1 MFGKKQGRLF
11 SGTKNTPV
19 PLQFLLGQEC
29 KLRLQPCGATRLGEK
44 SISPT
49 LRAQPCAGFVDGV
62 PAPARIC
69 GQKFFPHS
77 ACPQKTIRMKFPV
90 PRFHRPRLS
99 LPVSLPLLPLP
110 QRFMGKIISMVS
122 FPVKSVNHLFT
133 LVFSS
138 VCYTFNHPFYQGGG
152 SHAGKNDPNADGAK
166 RKAVRR
172 VDAAARC
179 GASLS
184 VRDGGAYARPC
195 LCAGEI
201 RKNRCFP
208 PQGGLSAATAGDR

>member
-1 MFGKKQGRLF
+1 MGAGVEQRRGLVDHVRAQVIPCLGHLVFFEVDLVGNGFVVDCSHGGVSFLMFGKKQGRLF

-62 PAPARIC
+62 PAPARIF
-69 GQKFFPHS
+69 GQEFFPHS

-110 QRFMGKIISMVS
+110 QRFMGMIIGMVS

-133 LVFSS
+133 HYVQLCVLYFQPSLLS
-138 VCYTFNHPFYQGGG
+138 
-152 SHAGKNDPNADGAK
+152 
-166 RKAVRR
+166 RR
-172 VDAAARC
+172 RQ
-179 GASLS
+179 
-184 VRDGGAYARPC
+184 PC
-195 LCAGEI
+195 W
-201 RKNRCFP
+201 KK
-208 PQGGLSAATAGDR
+208 

>member
-1 MFGKKQGRLF
+1 MAASPFSCSGKNRVGCFRGQ
-11 SGTKNTPV
+11 KNTPV
-19 PLQFLLGQEC
+19 PTQFLLGQEC
-29 KLRLQPCGATRLGEK
+29 KLRLQLQPCGATRLGEK

-69 GQKFFPHS
+69 GQEFFPHS

-110 QRFMGKIISMVS
+110 QRFMGMIISMVS

-133 LVFSS
+133 HDVQLCVLYFQPSLLS
-138 VCYTFNHPFYQGGG
+138 
-152 SHAGKNDPNADGAK
+152 
-166 RKAVRR
+166 RR
-172 VDAAARC
+172 RQ
-179 GASLS
+179 
-184 VRDGGAYARPC
+184 PC
-195 LCAGEI
+195 W
-201 RKNRCFP
+201 KK
-208 PQGGLSAATAGDR
+208 